1 MHCSVSSAVQGLR
14 WNYKTPPQG
23 SGPACPG
30 QHSAALLPHD
40 GRLRAALEERKAMGR
55 KEGKVVQELVMPTLD
70 SHMGAAAKAVSGARA
85 LRG

>member
-14 WNYKTPPQG
+14 WNYRTPPQG
-23 SGPACPG
+23 SGPR
-30 QHSAALLPHD
+30 D

>member
-1 MHCSVSSAVQGLR
+1 MTICVSTDSGC
-14 WNYKTPPQG
+14 QG

-30 QHSAALLPHD
+30 QHSAALLPQD

-85 LRG
+85 LRGGGVWGGGA